1 MSKMLKFKLIVVLL
15 LVIAMLFGGAW
26 WYFHVHTKTPEYALQ
41 QIETALTKHETD
53 RFERYVDLDALLDT
67 SYDDFMAGLVLAD
80 TAGSEEEKAAIG
92 DFTQM
97 LKAPLLTSLKSAVE
111 QYVATG
117 SWPGASSGSGT
128 ALDASQ
134 FLEKSGLSEMEYR
147 GLDSLTQDEEKGQAT
162 AKIRVFQK
170 EADEEFVFD
179 VELTKQ
185 EDGDWR
191 VTRVTNVGDFASF
204 LAKARQAKLKAYA
217 DAANAV
223 IARHNETM
231 MKAQED
237 FTTTLAA
244 GSLGNQQ
251 TREALKV
258 LMQDTVVPDW
268 QQRREELSAIDV
280 PAAAQSLQKL
290 RLKICD
296 LHIAYAQ
303 GYADWMTDKKAATLR
318 DAERQLA
325 QARTLEQEEKFLAR
339 RVGDRAQ

>member
-1 MSKMLKFKLIVVLL
+1 MSKMMKFKLIVVLL

-26 WYFHVHTKTPEYALQ
+26 WYFHIHTKTPEYALQ
-41 QIETALTKHETD
+41 QVETSLTKHDLD
-53 RFERYVDLDALLDT
+53 RFHRYVDLDALLDA
-67 SYDDFMAGLVLAD
+67 SYDDFMAGLVLSD

-97 LKAPLLTSLKSAVE
+97 LKAPLLTSFKSAVE
-111 QYVATG
+111 QYVTTG
-117 SWPGASSGSGT
+117 AWPGAGSGSGT

-134 FLEKSGLSEMEYR
+134 FLEKSGLAELEYR
-147 GLDSLTQDEEKGQAT
+147 GLDGLTKDEEKGRAT
-162 AKIRVFQK
+162 AEIRVFQQ
-170 EADEEFVFD
+170 EVDDEFVFD

-185 EDGDWR
+185 DDGDWR
-191 VTRVTNVGDFASF
+191 VTRVANVKEFASF
-204 LAKARQAKLKAYA
+204 LAQSRQAKLRAYA
-217 DAANAV
+217 DAANAI
-223 IARHNETM
+223 IAKHNETM

-251 TREALKV
+251 TREALKT

-268 QQRREELSAIDV
+268 QQRKEELSAIEV

-318 DAERQLA
+318 DAERQLT
-325 QARTLEQEEKFLAR
+325 QARTLEQEEKFLSR

>member
-1 MSKMLKFKLIVVLL
+1 MSKMLKFKLIVVLV
-15 LVIAMLFGGAW
+15 LVIAVSFGGVW
-26 WYFHVHTKTPEYALQ
+26 WYFHIHTKTPEYALQ
-41 QIETALTKHETD
+41 QIETALTKHDVD
-53 RFERYVDLDALLDT
+53 RFQRYVDLDGLLDT

-80 TAGSEEEKAAIG
+80 TPGSEEEKAAIG

-97 LKAPLLTSLKSAVE
+97 LKAPLLTSLKSAIE
-111 QYVATG
+111 QYVAAG
-117 SWPGASSGSGT
+117 EWPSASSGSGT

-134 FLEKSGLSEMEYR
+134 FLEKSGLAELKYR
-147 GLDSLTQDEEKGQAT
+147 GIDSLTKDEEKGTAT
-162 AKIRVFQK
+162 AMVRVYQK
-170 EADEEFVFD
+170 EADDEFVFA
-179 VELTKQ
+179 VELTQQ

-191 VTRVTNVGDFASF
+191 VTRVTNVKDFAAF
-204 LAKARQAKLKAYA
+204 LAKTRQAKLRAYA
-217 DAANAV
+217 DASNAI

-251 TREALKV
+251 TREALKT

-268 QQRREELSAIDV
+268 QQRKEELTAIDV